1 MGELAAAAGHANVVG
16 AVDVLDEG
24 FVERAGAGDGAA
36 AGGRVCG
43 FGLLEGVGG
52 FWRKGWGVG
61 VLGRLLVVVWKGG
74 RGWNSGGVEL
84 DVRKVHWLRLV
95 GDFERNV
102 RVCGGGG
109 LVDGLLEVLLE
120 MLNLRTCGFVPVIVD
135 LRGGLASLRL
145 GLLAGRSCQVFIDWR
160 MVMVLLVLFVG
171 EFRRLWC
178 MGVPA
183 GTAVSRVQMSNANR
197 NLRLSFDV
205 VRLELAVVHDGVD
218 LLRVNRRIVVD
229 VLVYGLVARIVVL
242 LLLAAGS
249 RTCTSVA

>member
-1 MGELAAAAGHANVVG
+1 
-16 AVDVLDEG
+16 
-24 FVERAGAGDGAA
+24 
-36 AGGRVCG
+36 
-43 FGLLEGVGG
+43 
-52 FWRKGWGVG
+52 
-61 VLGRLLVVVWKGG
+61 
-74 RGWNSGGVEL
+74 
-84 DVRKVHWLRLV
+84 
-95 GDFERNV
+95 
-102 RVCGGGG
+102 
-109 LVDGLLEVLLE
+109 
-120 MLNLRTCGFVPVIVD
+120 
-135 LRGGLASLRL
+135 
-145 GLLAGRSCQVFIDWR
+145 
-160 MVMVLLVLFVG
+160 MVLLVLFVG

-249 RTCTSVA
+249 RTSTSVARMVR

>member
-1 MGELAAAAGHANVVG
+1 MWRRKRRAGVLLVGELAAAAGHANVVG

-36 AGGRVCG
+36 AGWRVCG

-61 VLGRLLVVVWKGG
+61 VLGRLLVVVRKGG

-135 LRGGLASLRL
+135 L
-145 GLLAGRSCQVFIDWR
+145 
-160 MVMVLLVLFVG
+160 
-171 EFRRLWC
+171 
-178 MGVPA
+178 
-183 GTAVSRVQMSNANR
+183 
-197 NLRLSFDV
+197 
-205 VRLELAVVHDGVD
+205 
-218 LLRVNRRIVVD
+218 
-229 VLVYGLVARIVVL
+229 
-242 LLLAAGS
+242 
-249 RTCTSVA
+249 